1 MAILFPDEQTGV
13 AAPPNPLNQV
23 NISTGGTTPTAMGM
37 IGNVLDVNTDKQIL
51 INDGTNDR
59 ILIGYQLGGF

>member
-1 MAILFPDEQTGV
+1 MAILFPDEQVGV
-13 AAPPNPLNQV
+13 SAPSPLEEV

-37 IGNVLDVNTDKQIL
+37 IGNVLDLNTDKQIL

-59 ILIGYQLGGF
+59 ILIGYQPGGF

>member
-1 MAILFPDEQTGV
+1 MAILFPNEQEGV
-13 AAPPNPLNQV
+13 SAPNPLNDV